1 MLGRADVVRIL
12 MNEGVQEVT
21 AWLIALG
28 MNPTYLEAMDETAL
42 RRDVDNII
50 WNYVERLG
58 NLESEY
64 LASVS

>member
-1 MLGRADVVRIL
+1 

-28 MNPTYLEAMDETAL
+28 MNPSYLEAMDETAL
-42 RRDVDNII
+42 HRDVDNII

-58 NLESEY
+58 SLETAH